1 MRFRDDEPGNLVR
14 ARAAV
19 AAGRAEHPDGAEAS
33 SPEPDWATDP
43 PPPTPA
49 TEALT
54 RHPAACVSNCLGLGK
69 WTAERRDTHE
79 TLRDETPLGLR
90 EKIIADYASR
100 RVPRSPSR

>member
-43 PPPTPA
+43 A
-49 TEALT
+49 TLTRVSEALT
-54 RHPAACVSNCLGLGK
+54 RQLPAGMPMLAPAGAATPAGRPLP
-69 WTAERRDTHE
+69 RRRPGGRHA
-79 TLRDETPLGLR
+79 RGR
-90 EKIIADYASR
+90 A
-100 RVPRSPSR
+100 